1 MSGKGVKL
9 YDVLKSFYD
18 ENKKSI
24 LKEYGFDFIPQ
35 YSSGKLQTFFD
46 PDDKVLIFSVRG
58 TDPRSFADLQT
69 DIALGLG
76 RLKQSKRYKDA
87 DAMLKRA
94 KAGLSPNKTVV
105 VGFSL
110 GGAIASGIASGS
122 DKIITFNRGST
133 IGSKKRENETAYRV
147 AGDVVSA
154 NLNKSTTIPKDYGIK
169 DLAGPVGQ
177 ALSSH
182 ELDQLKDDDVLIFY

>member
-1 MSGKGVKL
+1 MTSKSVKL

-18 ENKKSI
+18 EGKKSI
-24 LKEYGFDFIPQ
+24 LKSYGFDFKPE

-46 PDDKVLIFSVRG
+46 PDDKVLIFSVKG
-58 TDPRSFADLQT
+58 TDPTSFADLRS
-69 DIALGLG
+69 DVSLALG
-76 RLKQSKRYKDA
+76 RLKQTKRYKDA

-94 KAGLSPNKTVV
+94 KAGLSPKKTVV

-110 GGAIASGIASGS
+110 GGAIASGIAAGT
-122 DKIITFNRGST
+122 DKVYTFNRGST
-133 IGSKKRENETAYRV
+133 IGSKKRANETAYRV
-147 AGDVVSA
+147 EGDVVSA
-154 NLNKSTTIPKDYGIK
+154 NLNESKTLPKDYGMK
-169 DLAGPVGQ
+169 DLVGPVGQ